1 MDNIDKEALLAGKV
15 PAKAVFNER
24 SLAVTKGMMQAGR
37 VVQVFGIGFTA
48 YDLSKASKKS
58 LETGSMK
65 PISAEV
71 VRQAGGWGSA
81 VAGMK
86 IGAATGAALGVET
99 GPGALLTGLVGG
111 IVFGAAGYY
120 GADWVADFID
130 EN

>member
-1 MDNIDKEALLAGKV
+1 
-15 PAKAVFNER
+15 
-24 SLAVTKGMMQAGR
+24 
-37 VVQVFGIGFTA
+37 
-48 YDLSKASKKS
+48 
-58 LETGSMK
+58 MK

-86 IGAATGAALGVET
+86 IGAATGAALGIET